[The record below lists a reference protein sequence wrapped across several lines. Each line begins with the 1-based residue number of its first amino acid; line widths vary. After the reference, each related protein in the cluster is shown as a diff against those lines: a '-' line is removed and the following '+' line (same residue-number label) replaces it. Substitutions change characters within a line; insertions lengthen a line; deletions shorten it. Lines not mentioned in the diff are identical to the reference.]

1 MLSKRLILL
10 VLGLGL
16 LWGNLAHAELPE
28 NYSVVLLTENFPPY
42 NMATNDKNYA
52 REGDLKG
59 IAVDVVR
66 EMFKRANINYNLTL
80 RFPWAR
86 IYKLAMDNPNY
97 GVFVTARL
105 PERER
110 LFKWVGPIGPDD
122 WVMLAK
128 ADSSI
133 TLGSL
138 EDAKQ
143 YRIGA
148 YKGDAI
154 AEHLS
159 GQGVTLQTTFRD
171 QENALKL
178 QKGEIDLWATGEPAG
193 RYLAKQEG
201 VTGLKTV
208 LRFQTAQLF
217 LALNPETPD
226 EVVSRLQEAL
236 DKMHAEGY
244 VDKVL
249 SSYVE

>member
-1 MLSKRLILL
+1 MSLKRLLVALL
-10 VLGLGL
+10 GVSL
-16 LWGNLAHAELPE
+16 LYIGAARAEVDE
-28 NYSVVLLTENFPPY
+28 NYSVILMTENFPPY

-52 REGDLKG
+52 REENLKG
-59 IAVDVVR
+59 IAVEVVR
-66 EMFKRANINYNLTL
+66 EMFKRAGINYHMTL

-86 IYKLAMDNPNY
+86 IYKLALEKPNH
-97 GVFVTARL
+97 GVFVAARL
-105 PERER
+105 PEREK

-128 ADSSI
+128 ADSTI
-133 TLGSL
+133 TINSL
-138 EDAKQ
+138 EQAKQ

-154 AEHLS
+154 AEHLLAEGLEPLTS
-159 GQGVTLQTTFRD
+159 FRD
-171 QENALKL
+171 QENAQKL
-178 QKGEIDLWATGEPAG
+178 QEGKIDLWATGDPAG

-208 LRFQTAQLF
+208 LRFETAELF

-226 EVVSRLQEAL
+226 EVVQKLQKEL
-236 DKMHAEGY
+236 DKMRQEGF

-249 SSYVE
+249 NSYL

>member
-1 MLSKRLILL
+1 MSLKRLLVALL
-10 VLGLGL
+10 GVSL
-16 LWGNLAHAELPE
+16 LYVGAARAELDE
-28 NYSVVLLTENFPPY
+28 NYSVILMTENFPPY

-52 REGDLKG
+52 REENLKG
-59 IAVDVVR
+59 IAVEVVR
-66 EMFKRANINYNLTL
+66 EMFKRAGINYHMTL

-86 IYKLAMDNPNY
+86 IYKLALEKPNH
-97 GVFVTARL
+97 GVFVAARL
-105 PERER
+105 PEREK

-128 ADSSI
+128 ADSPI
-133 TLGSL
+133 TINSL
-138 EDAKQ
+138 EQAKQ

-154 AEHLS
+154 AEHLLA
-159 GQGVTLQTTFRD
+159 QGLEPLTSFRD
-171 QENALKL
+171 QENARKL
-178 QKGEIDLWATGEPAG
+178 QEGKIDLWATGDPAG

-208 LRFQTAQLF
+208 LRFETAELF

-226 EVVSRLQEAL
+226 EVVQKLQQEL
-236 DKMHAEGY
+236 DKMRQEGF

-249 SSYVE
+249 NSYL